1 MKNKDIE
8 ALKEALQNSPDNLPL
23 RIMLGDKYFHLNQIE
38 EAESEYQVVLE
49 YDKTILGP
57 RKAWQKYIFD
67 EADILV

>member
-8 ALKEALQNSPDNLPL
+8 SLKEALQNSPDNLPL

-49 YDKTILGP
+49 YDKNNIRAKEGL
-57 RKAWQKYIFD
+57 
-67 EADILV
+67 